1 MCSPLSFSINGYDII
16 VYEDMYYV
24 VRYINTLACVYEFSA
39 LRSALWFVEYV
50 GK

>member
-24 VRYINTLACVYEFSA
+24 VRYIKNSLHSDRHYG
-39 LRSALWFVEYV
+39 LWNM
-50 GK
+50 